1 MPKGRRDTRL
11 LVAIGAVCLA
21 TVMGWGVIRAADPTE
36 ESVGRYQAAA
46 PDLILDTATG
56 RLTNAAG
63 QLLEQPID
71 PSSAEVGR
79 YSAAGFVTAVTRSV
93 GLDVLNRPTAEVE
106 LVKGYVIADTKTG
119 RVLRQRI
126 YHSRPLEPGQL

>member
-21 TVMGWGVIRAADPTE
+21 TVTGWGVIRAADPTE